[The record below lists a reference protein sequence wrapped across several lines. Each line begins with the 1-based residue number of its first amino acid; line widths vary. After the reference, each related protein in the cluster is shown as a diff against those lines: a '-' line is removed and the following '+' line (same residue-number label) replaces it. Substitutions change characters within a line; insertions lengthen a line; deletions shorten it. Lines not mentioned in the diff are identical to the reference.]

1 MEHSDLKILVS
12 ESMSEQH
19 IRLEVQMEPPGG
31 YTDNITQ

>member
-19 IRLEVQMEPPGG
+19 SMAGG
-31 YTDNITQ
+31 PNGAPWWLY